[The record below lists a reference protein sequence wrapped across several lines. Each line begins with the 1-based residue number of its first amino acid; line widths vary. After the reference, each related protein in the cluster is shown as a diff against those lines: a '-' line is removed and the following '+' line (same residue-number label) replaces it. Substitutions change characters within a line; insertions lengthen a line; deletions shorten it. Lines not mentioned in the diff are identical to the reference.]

1 MVACL
6 FNSERTGHAGD
17 TNASWTARAKKTR
30 RRCRMRHH
38 GGKDR
43 DGGNRGLE
51 SNEIR
56 PHPKWD
62 GRLEGARPEAI
73 IGGPKEDRP
82 KGGVGSVA
90 MMPRPYTPL
99 AAANYF
105 ISSFG
110 KESGIE
116 HMKLQKL
123 AYNSYGWWI
132 ATFKDDPLLNER
144 PQVWKFGPV
153 FNSLYHVLKP
163 WGRLP
168 ILVPV
173 SPSPFGSPPSI
184 DDDDD
189 ITKELLN
196 WVWNRY
202 GHLSGFALSDMTHR
216 KGTSWQRTAKE
227 HNFSVPSGFE
237 IPDDYIA
244 EEFQRIQDEEFGGG
258 KARGVSNHAG
268 KRADQS

>member
-1 MVACL
+1 
-6 FNSERTGHAGD
+6 
-17 TNASWTARAKKTR
+17 
-30 RRCRMRHH
+30 MR
-38 GGKDR
+38 GYVRKN
-43 DGGNRGLE
+43 GNRRDRGHE
-51 SNEIR
+51 GDKIW
-56 PHPKWD
+56 PHPLWD

-82 KGGVGSVA
+82 KGGVGGVA
-90 MMPRPYTPL
+90 MMTRPYTPL

-110 KESGIE
+110 KDNGIE

-123 AYNSYGWWI
+123 VYNSYGWWI
-132 ATFKDDPLLNER
+132 ATFRDDPLLDER

-163 WGRLP
+163 FGRLP
-168 ILVPV
+168 ILAPV
-173 SPSPFGSPPSI
+173 SPGPFDYPPSI

-189 ITKELLN
+189 NTKELLD

-216 KGTSWQRTAKE
+216 KGTSWQRTAE
-227 HNFSVPSGFE
+227 ERNFSVPFGLE

-244 EEFQRIQDEEFGGG
+244 EEFQRIYDEEFGGR

-268 KRADQS
+268 KRANQS